1 MKNELMVNL
10 NPEFK
15 RELFLN
21 LLARYGIKSVV
32 KELGKT
38 HGTIYHYKNNRVKF
52 IPLNLIKKV
61 VNLVG
66 LDEQEIEKN
75 IREIKKFSEVQEKG
89 LSMGR
94 KIRRIKVREKYKLNV
109 RLPDI
114 LILQDNKLFL
124 DIEKWLIITDW
135 VNKLKTQSGFVKD
148 VQDVKICENSL
159 FLSYCAYNR
168 GRNKIEKYDVCF
180 PRKLDITDSKFLYLL
195 GFMYGDGTSGSR
207 IGVVNKE
214 FELIEYSS
222 NILRKVFVN
231 SKIEG
236 NLFLYKKLNKKTNKK
251 LEENVKS
258 ISDKYSVYKI
268 VHPNVKGDYVYAV
281 FITNNILRKIINC
294 LYSDLI
300 HLISLLG
307 SKHIGAFLAGF
318 FDAEGNVNKLDK
330 TFRFSQKTKKKV
342 MVIKELLDYLG
353 FPETKIVDYEDMC
366 QKYDTDEINDEHEE
380 KIGKEY
386 GDSVILE
393 KFPQRTHPFW
403 NMKHYEDG
411 IFNKVDVLLHG
422 METIGS
428 AERSIDVEEMKNNF
442 LSISDGEY
450 SKLLFDKFSK
460 ERVMGELEDYLS
472 MEMFPRF
479 GGGIGMTRMARAM
492 RLSNLLE

>member
-342 MVIKELLDYLG
+342 MVIKELLINQGYHVRYDGSNLVIAHKEEFRTSDLELFSMQVLPFLKHPYRRK
-353 FPETKIVDYEDMC
+353 EAVDLVNGY
-366 QKYDTDEINDEHEE
+366 Y
-380 KIGKEY
+380 
-386 GDSVILE
+386 V
-393 KFPQRTHPFW
+393 R
-403 NMKHYEDG
+403 
-411 IFNKVDVLLHG
+411 
-422 METIGS
+422 
-428 AERSIDVEEMKNNF
+428 
-442 LSISDGEY
+442 
-450 SKLLFDKFSK
+450 
-460 ERVMGELEDYLS
+460 EDYKPIVGLIRRNPKITQKALAKALKRARIHQKLTDLYREGYIDRMRDNINKEFEYFITDKGRS
-472 MEMFPRF
+472 WI
-479 GGGIGMTRMARAM
+479 GGGD
-492 RLSNLLE
+492 